1 MAKYVPL
8 RFNDAEEEV
17 LQRLYAASAD
27 PALGTHI
34 KRVYFDA
41 SHPNTDALQGMRQ
54 ELEVMRELLGRLP
67 GAGGGG
73 ADPDLLL
80 GLICGIYLM
89 VRKSVGEG
97 VRAQADQFIDVSAVE
112 ACLRGHR

>member
-17 LQRLYAASAD
+17 LQRLFAASSHT
-27 PALGTHI
+27 ALGTHI
-34 KRVYFDA
+34 KQVYFDA
-41 SHPNTDALQGMRQ
+41 SHPNTNALEGMRQ
-54 ELEVMRELLGRLP
+54 ELQALRDTLVRMRDAG
-67 GAGGGG
+67 GAGVD
-73 ADPDLLL
+73 ADLLL

-97 VRAQADQFIDVSAVE
+97 VRTQADQFIDVSAVE
-112 ACLRGHR
+112 GCLRGNR